1 MYLANKIQG
10 GRRMKMK
17 TIIEYLKDQMFD
29 DDEWLEFLAEVKRWE
44 EE

>member
-1 MYLANKIQG
+1 
-10 GRRMKMK
+10 MKMK
-17 TIIEYLKDQMFD
+17 TIIEYLKDQMYD